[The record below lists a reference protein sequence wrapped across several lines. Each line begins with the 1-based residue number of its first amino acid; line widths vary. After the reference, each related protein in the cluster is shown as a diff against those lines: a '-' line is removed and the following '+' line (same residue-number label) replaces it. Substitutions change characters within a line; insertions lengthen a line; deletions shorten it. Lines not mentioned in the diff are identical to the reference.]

1 MGERHLQATI
11 IYENG
16 DYEIRVYNMGKEE
29 SRVRT
34 LVNGTVKTY
43 FFEDGQKVP
52 SKTKVKTDTNNI
64 EFMKKRWLKCCKLL
78 ILSSRKTP
86 FQQWQQ
92 Q

>member
-64 EFMKKRWLKCCKLL
+64 EFMKK
-78 ILSSRKTP
+78 
-86 FQQWQQ
+86 QN
-92 Q
+92 